1 MPVTDASVTAELLD
15 NVTMACEIYGYF
27 PPELPE
33 IVWRF
38 VAAGEDSIDLS
49 DQATLLEGSRF
60 IQNGESPIPSVI
72 SELTIFNISNSDEGT
87 YTCHSFQE
95 VEVFT
100 LTIISGQ
107 KTQLLTCI
115 DDLCPLSLSEGTAP
129 AVVLMTF
136 THYL

>member
-1 MPVTDASVTAELLD
+1 MYYNDLVHVCIDELVPVADASVIAELLD
-15 NVTMACEIYGYF
+15 NVTVACEIYGYF

-38 VAAGEDSIDLS
+38 VATGGGDFIDLS

-60 IQNGESPIPSVI
+60 IQNGGESPIPSVI
-72 SELTIFNISNSDEGT
+72 SELTISSISNSDGGT

-100 LTIISGQ
+100 LTIITG
-107 KTQLLTCI
+107 K
-115 DDLCPLSLSEGTAP
+115 
-129 AVVLMTF
+129 VV
-136 THYL
+136 

>member
-1 MPVTDASVTAELLD
+1 MSTNTTYYLIDELVPVADASVTAELLD

-49 DQATLLEGSRF
+49 DQATSLEGSRF
-60 IQNGESPIPSVI
+60 IQNGGESPIPSVI
-72 SELTIFNISNSDEGT
+72 SELTISNISNSDGGA

-100 LTIISGQ
+100 LTIITG
-107 KTQLLTCI
+107 K
-115 DDLCPLSLSEGTAP
+115 
-129 AVVLMTF
+129 VV
-136 THYL
+136 

>member
-1 MPVTDASVTAELLD
+1 MPVTDASVTSELLD

-38 VAAGEDSIDLS
+38 VAASGGDFTDLS
-49 DQATLLEGSRF
+49 NQATLLEGSRF
-60 IQNGESPIPSVI
+60 IQNGGESPIPSVI
-72 SELTIFNISNSDEGT
+72 SELTISNISNSDGGT

-100 LTIISGQ
+100 LIIIIG
-107 KTQLLTCI
+107 K
-115 DDLCPLSLSEGTAP
+115 
-129 AVVLMTF
+129 VVKI
-136 THYL
+136 

>member
-1 MPVTDASVTAELLD
+1 MPVADASVTAELLD
-15 NVTMACEIYGYF
+15 YVTMACEIYGYF

-60 IQNGESPIPSVI
+60 IQNGGESPIPSVI
-72 SELTIFNISNSDEGT
+72 SELTISNISNSDEGT

-107 KTQLLTCI
+107 KTQLL
-115 DDLCPLSLSEGTAP
+115 
-129 AVVLMTF
+129 VLVHLTLGLL
-136 THYL
+136 Y